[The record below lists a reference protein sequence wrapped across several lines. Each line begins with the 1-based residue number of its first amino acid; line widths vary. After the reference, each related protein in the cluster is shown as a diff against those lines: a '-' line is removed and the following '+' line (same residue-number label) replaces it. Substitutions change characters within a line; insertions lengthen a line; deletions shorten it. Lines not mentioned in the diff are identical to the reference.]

1 MTSSNTDIPLAAFR
15 SMKKGE
21 DNFANCAS
29 GKLEIIVVEGITKVY
44 PANGK
49 TSTRQTDLETQEGVF
64 DVVVKS
70 ADVIMHTASHIT
82 VGWMWVA
89 GGF

>member
-1 MTSSNTDIPLAAFR
+1 MTSSNTDIPLAALR
-15 SMKKGE
+15 SVKKGK
-21 DNFANCAS
+21 DNFANCAD
-29 GKLEIIVVEGITKVY
+29 GKLEIIVVEGITK
-44 PANGK
+44 
-49 TSTRQTDLETQEGVF
+49 EGVF
-64 DVVVKS
+64 DVAVKS